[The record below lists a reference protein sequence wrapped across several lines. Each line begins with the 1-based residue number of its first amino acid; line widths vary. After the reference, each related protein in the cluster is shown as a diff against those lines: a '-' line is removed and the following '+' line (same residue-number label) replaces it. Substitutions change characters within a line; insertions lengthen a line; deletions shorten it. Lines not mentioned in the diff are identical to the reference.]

1 MKNIIRQRIKR
12 LCKPYMAKR
21 ILDYIGQNSVTNKQ
35 GWKSNIK
42 NGINRPWDPVKFRK
56 EANES
61 LMSAGFGYDISLVDG
76 KTKSYLIIKKK
87 GKLIKELH
95 FFNNDGD
102 VIIRR
107 LNGFIGYDFNIILTL
122 LAHPGT
128 LLLANQFADT
138 VRKWKVKQLQRN
150 QEIIKND

>member
-1 MKNIIRQRIKR
+1 MKNIIKHRIKR
-12 LCKPYMAKR
+12 FFRPHLDKW
-21 ILDYIGQNSVTNKQ
+21 ILSHLDQNSVTKRQ

-42 NGINRPWDPVKFRK
+42 NGINRPWDPVKFLT
-56 EANES
+56 EASQS
-61 LMSAGFGYDISLVDG
+61 LMVLGFGYEISLVDG

-107 LNGFIGYDFNIILTL
+107 LNGFIGTDFNIIS
-122 LAHPGT
+122 
-128 LLLANQFADT
+128 T
-138 VRKWKVKQLQRN
+138 VLYRLMKTAEQN
-150 QEIIKND
+150 